1 MTINEHCFGLF
12 QKANFKLAIFPL
24 TCHSQESL
32 PKGKV
37 PKRNTRGRGCFFGW
51 EFLGNGKPTRK
62 LQLQTTNNNR
72 KAQRHGANHQQIL
85 FGALVNDH
93 LAI

>member
-1 MTINEHCFGLF
+1 LF
-12 QKANFKLAIFPL
+12 WFLSKSKLQTRFFPL

-37 PKRNTRGRGCFFGW
+37 PKRNTRGGRGLFFGG
-51 EFLGNGKPTRK
+51 EFLGNGKSAQK

-72 KAQRHGANHQQIL
+72 KAQRHRANHQQIL